1 MWTVY
6 EGGRIM
12 MYVKKPIPVEAIQY
26 TGDNLL
32 SVTQFAK
39 AHFYIN
45 SKGMLYISTLEGDML
60 CDKGSYIIR
69 GVDGEY
75 YPCRKDI
82 FEKTYEVYE
91 E

>member
-1 MWTVY
+1 MRIVY
-6 EGGRIM
+6 EGVRM
-12 MYVKKPIPVEAIQY
+12 RYVKKPIPVEAIQY

-82 FEKTYEVYE
+82 FEKTYVEYKE
-91 E
+91 

>member
-1 MWTVY
+1 MLY
-6 EGGRIM
+6 I
-12 MYVKKPIPVEAIQY
+12 KKPIPVEAIQY

-32 SVTQFAK
+32 DVTRFVK

-45 SKGMLYISTLEGDML
+45 SKGMLYINTLEGDMF
-60 CDKGSYIIR
+60 CDKGSYIIM

-82 FEKTYEVYE
+82 FEKTYVEYKE
-91 E
+91 

>member
-1 MWTVY
+1 MLY
-6 EGGRIM
+6 I
-12 MYVKKPIPVEAIQY
+12 KKPIPVEAIQY

-32 SVTQFAK
+32 DVTRFVK

-45 SKGMLYISTLEGDML
+45 SKGMLYINTLEGDMF
-60 CDKGSYIIR
+60 CDRGSYIIM

-82 FEKTYEVYE
+82 FEKTYVEYKE
-91 E
+91 